1 MVHQAKLQSYCM
13 APRYKYGYEVLRDFN
28 HAKELDARNGNKLW
42 QEATALELAQLHEYN
57 TFKDLGHKASAPHG
71 YKKIRTHLVFD
82 CKHDGR
88 HKVRMVADG
97 HLTAVPVDTSV
108 YSGVVSLHG
117 LRTLVFLG

>member
-1 MVHQAKLQSYCM
+1 M